1 MHNKTPSSNEY
12 SPTSENN
19 SFDIQRVEPQE
30 ISARCNGYLKPC
42 NVKFSTF
49 SVYAINE
56 RYGYK
61 SLFFTLYVPG
71 TAISTSFHLSIIIP
85 RILSCIMLCIICK
98 LLSACSSLPPVTQT
112 KHIVY

>member
-1 MHNKTPSSNEY
+1 MHNKIPSSTDY

-19 SFDIQRVEPQE
+19 SFDIQIVDPHP
-30 ISARCNGYLKPC
+30 IYTRCNGYLKPC

-56 RYGYK
+56 TYGYK

-85 RILSCIMLCIICK
+85 RILLCIILCNSCK
-98 LLSACSSLPPVTQT
+98 L
-112 KHIVY
+112 

>member
-1 MHNKTPSSNEY
+1 MHNTNTSSNEY
-12 SPTSENN
+12 YPKSENN
-19 SFDIQRVEPQE
+19 SFEIQRVEPQE
-30 ISARCNGYLKPC
+30 ISALCNGYLKPC

-56 RYGYK
+56 TYGYK

-85 RILSCIMLCIICK
+85 RILLCIILCNSCK
-98 LLSACSSLPPVTQT
+98 LISA
-112 KHIVY
+112 

>member
-1 MHNKTPSSNEY
+1 MHNKIPSSNEY

-19 SFDIQRVEPQE
+19 SFDIQRVKSQE
-30 ISARCNGYLKPC
+30 IYACCNAYLKPC

-56 RYGYK
+56 TYGYK

-85 RILSCIMLCIICK
+85 RILLCIILCNSCK
-98 LLSACSSLPPVTQT
+98 LISA
-112 KHIVY
+112 